1 MKTEVNTVNE
11 AQLEQFCTP
20 IGQISISKQPAIV
33 GGYRFGSDP
42 VVYVQFNFAYKPN
55 WFHRTMMRIC
65 LDMHWF
71 DSNTNEK

>member
-11 AQLEQFCTP
+11 NQF
-20 IGQISISKQPAIV
+20 GQISFKQPAIV

-42 VVYVQFNFAYKPN
+42 VVYTQLNFTYKPN

-71 DSNTNEK
+71 DNNTNEK

>member
-11 AQLEQFCTP
+11 DQLEQFCTP

-33 GGYRFGSDP
+33 GGYRFGSNP
-42 VVYVQFNFAYKPN
+42 VHFVQLNLTYKPN

-71 DSNTNEK
+71 DNNTNEK

>member
-11 AQLEQFCTP
+11 DQF
-20 IGQISISKQPAIV
+20 GQISFKQPAIV
-33 GGYRFGSDP
+33 GGYRLGSDP
-42 VVYVQFNFAYKPN
+42 VVYVQFNLAYKPN

-71 DSNTNEK
+71 DNNTNEK